1 MSKKTTKNNPR
12 KSDMMEDKVKTMKDE
27 QVQTTSDEHQNQ
39 TIMKV
44 LIPWMENLTSLIKS
58 GFEKHLELLQA
69 EIYLLRKDVDAEKEK
84 RKHLER
90 LNEGLS
96 QQMTFLANDLNDMEE
111 KIDKVEQEKRSNDVV
126 IENVEKLEVSDPGKH
141 MQELIN
147 TTLMGKVV
155 EDGDIIKTFIIPN
168 KRNPTKMTLIGKF
181 KNDLLKKAILAQR
194 KMFIAKNMFPKEN
207 LTPYRYRIYTAAR
220 KFSKE
225 KGFRFVWT
233 HDANVFLRKD
243 EASPKILVTNKT
255 VFENL

>member
-1 MSKKTTKNNPR
+1 MPPSFGTLIPKRFRFRLAADASKMSKKTTKNNSR

-27 QVQTTSDEHQNQ
+27 QMQTITSDEHQNQ

-96 QQMTFLANDLNDMEE
+96 QQMTFVTNDLHDMEE

-147 TTLMGKVV
+147 TTLMGKVM
-155 EDGDIIKTFIIPN
+155 EDGDIIKTSIIVG
-168 KRNPTKMTLIGKF
+168 I
-181 KNDLLKKAILAQR
+181 
-194 KMFIAKNMFPKEN
+194 E
-207 LTPYRYRIYTAAR
+207 IY
-220 KFSKE
+220 S
-225 KGFRFVWT
+225 
-233 HDANVFLRKD
+233 
-243 EASPKILVTNKT
+243 
-255 VFENL
+255 